1 MNKMGYS
8 FMMYRNVAYKEY
20 LDIQLDQTKE
30 CVLDFYEKLSNQNL
44 QKNGPLIISYTQ
56 IMKNHRVNILIQ
68 MSVNQP
74 FYSNEILQFRS
85 YLCIDHMLQA
95 RMPGQDYESEE
106 VKALNE
112 IEAFSKENK
121 LRRISPYYHIIN
133 EFDDYHW
140 IDLKVKVLDRK
151 D

>member
-1 MNKMGYS
+1 
-8 FMMYRNVAYKEY
+8 
-20 LDIQLDQTKE
+20 
-30 CVLDFYEKLSNQNL
+30 
-44 QKNGPLIISYTQ
+44 
-56 IMKNHRVNILIQ
+56 
-68 MSVNQP
+68 
-74 FYSNEILQFRS
+74 
-85 YLCIDHMLQA
+85 MLQA